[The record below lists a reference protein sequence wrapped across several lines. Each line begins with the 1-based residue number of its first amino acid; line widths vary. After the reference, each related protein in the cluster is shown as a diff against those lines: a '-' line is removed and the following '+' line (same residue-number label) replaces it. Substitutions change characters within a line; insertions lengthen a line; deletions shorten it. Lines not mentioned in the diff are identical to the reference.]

1 MKHKLTICMVIL
13 ALVAL
18 MVTPVSAATT
28 FIQSDALTEIEVYD
42 DGSYA
47 VIETTVTSPSIST
60 FATAQTKNASRTYTY
75 YSAGSV
81 KEWDFTVK
89 GTFSYDGSTAKA
101 TAVSTSYNIY
111 VTGWSL
117 FSRDSS
123 KSGAKVTATGNFKY
137 KTMTKSTTIGL
148 KCSPSGTISAA

>member
-1 MKHKLTICMVIL
+1 MKHKLTVCMFVL
-13 ALVAL
+13 ALVTL
-18 MVTPVSAATT
+18 MVTPASAAAT
-28 FIQSDALTEIEVYD
+28 FIQSDTIAEIEVYD

-60 FATAQTKNASRTYTY
+60 FATAQTKSANRTYTY
-75 YSAGSV
+75 YNTSNV
-81 KEWDFTVK
+81 KAWDFTVK

-117 FSRDSS
+117 LSRDSS

-137 KTMTKSTTIGL
+137 KAMAKSTTIGL

>member
-1 MKHKLTICMVIL
+1 MKHKLTVCMFVL
-13 ALVAL
+13 ALVTL
-18 MVTPVSAATT
+18 MVTPASAAAT
-28 FIQSDALTEIEVYD
+28 FIQSDTIAEIEVYD

-60 FATAQTKNASRTYTY
+60 FATAQTKSASRTYTY
-75 YSAGSV
+75 YSASSV

-117 FSRDSS
+117 LSRDSS

-137 KTMTKSTTIGL
+137 KAMAKSATIGL